1 MNYLKLVSALYR
13 RVKSRL
19 DSMKYDEFN
28 REVYFRKIG
37 MQIGENNRIYP
48 ENLGAEPYLV
58 KIGNHCTI
66 AAGVSFITHDG
77 AGWVFTDEMPSIQK
91 YGAIEILD
99 NCFIGL
105 KVIIMPGIKVGPNSI
120 VAAGSVV
127 TKDVPANTIVGGSPA
142 NHICDID
149 QYKEKLIKTWS
160 AQRPSEYLKELDDG
174 RIYSPKYIDSE
185 KKINRDILE
194 EHLKTLFFRSSSK

>member
-1 MNYLKLVSALYR
+1 MNHLKLVSKLYR

-28 REVYFRKIG
+28 REVYFRKLG
-37 MQIGENNRIYP
+37 MQVGENNRIYP

-58 KIGNHCTI
+58 KIGSHCTI

-77 AGWVFTDEMPSIQK
+77 AGWVFTDEIPSVQK
-91 YGAIEILD
+91 YGVIEILD

-105 KVIIMPGIKVGPNSI
+105 KAIIMPGVKVGPNSI

-142 NHICDID
+142 KHICDID
-149 QYKEKLIKTWS
+149 QYKDKLIKMWS
-160 AQRPSEYLKELDDG
+160 EQKPPGYLKELDDG
-174 RIYSPKYIDSE
+174 RVYSSKYIDSE
-185 KKINRDILE
+185 KKLNRNILE
-194 EHLKTLFFRSSSK
+194 EHLKDFFFGSSSK